1 MRTLSLI
8 AILASVASVILL
20 DGCATQGDLVKI
32 PITMPN
38 GEKGTIGAYNQRVPD
53 YWLDRDKLKA
63 NFLVKGDILP
73 KQLAAVSEAERACR
87 IYTKTVRPSNLVA
100 VASSG
105 GIYLLAGAT
114 GLYWGTAAFTGAT
127 QVYRNQSAE
136 YGGWA
141 SGTGGAAN
149 GLITLGGQTYT
160 FENCTREVLALFPG
174 YEVKILQKSPY

>member
-1 MRTLSLI
+1 MKKMLSRI
-8 AILASVASVILL
+8 AILASIIVLL
-20 DGCATQGDLVKI
+20 GGCATQGDLMKI
-32 PITMPN
+32 PISMPN
-38 GEKGTIGAYNQRVPD
+38 GEKATIGAYNQSVPD

-63 NFLVKGDILP
+63 NFLVKGDISST
-73 KQLAAVSEAERACR
+73 QLAAIAEAERACR
-87 IYTKTVRPSNLVA
+87 IFTGTVRPSNLVA
-100 VASSG
+100 VLSSG
-105 GIYLLAGAT
+105 VIYAIAGAT
-114 GLYWGTAAFTGAT
+114 GLYWGSAAFTGAT

-136 YGGWA
+136 YGAWA